1 MLREELRHSASKTR
15 VTRLWHRVRDTREI
29 PQMPQPPSAYELHQR
44 QRWLRHDMH
53 LWIRH
58 DAARWVKPGVDPADV
73 FPALARDRAQKEAAR
88 ERARAAEDAA
98 FDALIEGQRRV
109 LAAIREAVNELKA
122 DRARRRLE
130 EAKYSPSQP
139 RVPAGNPR
147 GGQWTDRS
155 GGGQGQSLA
164 ASLAQPMGNIDI
176 GAGSSETE

>member
-1 MLREELRHSASKTR
+1 MLY
-15 VTRLWHRVRDTREI
+15 
-29 PQMPQPPSAYELHQR
+29 PPSAYEVHQHK
-44 QRWLRHDMH
+44 RWLRHDIH

-58 DAARWVKPGVDPADV
+58 DAARWVKPGTDPADV
-73 FPALARDRAQKEAAR
+73 YPTLARERAQKEAAK

-109 LAAIREAVNELKA
+109 LAAIREAVDECKA

-147 GGQWTDRS
+147 GGQWRENSD
-155 GGGQGQSLA
+155 A
-164 ASLAQPMGNIDI
+164 V
-176 GAGSSETE
+176 